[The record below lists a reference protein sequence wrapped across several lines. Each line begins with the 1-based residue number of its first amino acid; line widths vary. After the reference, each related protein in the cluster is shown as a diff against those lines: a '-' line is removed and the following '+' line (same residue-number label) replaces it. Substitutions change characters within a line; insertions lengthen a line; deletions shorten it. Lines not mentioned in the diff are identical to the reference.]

1 MPPLLS
7 SLQNRLAALFG
18 KLGHTSAAMQ
28 NRFKSLRL
36 KGYVGSPALPLWNPE
51 HFTKWL
57 GYFLVLLS
65 AWLVLFSIMRIAQLP
80 WPVLTTQAA
89 QSSKGMTLYGS
100 QAVQSA
106 YALFGSKPVELG
118 NIQLRGLVITGKTA
132 DGKDTGF
139 ALLEIDGKPSGAVAL
154 RENLGKGLVLHA
166 IRPEGVTLVHQGQ
179 KIDLTLNR
187 SSSKKANPSS
197 KPNPGNNPTSSPIPA
212 APAASDV
219 RKANPS

>member
-7 SLQNRLAALFG
+7 SLQTRLVALFG
-18 KLGHTSAAMQ
+18 KLGHTSAALQ
-28 NRFKSLRL
+28 NRFRNLRL
-36 KGYVGSPALPLWNPE
+36 QGYVASPTLPLWNPE
-51 HFTKWL
+51 RLTKWL

-65 AWLVLFSIMRIAQLP
+65 AWLVLFSLMRIAQLP
-80 WPVLTTQAA
+80 WPALTTQAA

-118 NIQLRGLVITGKTA
+118 NIQLRGVVITGKTA
-132 DGKDTGF
+132 DGKDMGF

-154 RENLGKGLVLHA
+154 GENLGKGMVLHA

-179 KIDLTLNR
+179 KMDLTLNR
-187 SSSKKANPSS
+187 SSSKKANPPPKPSS
-197 KPNPGNNPTSSPIPA
+197 GNNPSSSPSPA
-212 APAASDV
+212 APAASDAN
-219 RKANPS
+219 KANPS

>member
-106 YALFGSKPVELG
+106 YTLFGSKPVELG

-139 ALLEIDGKPSGAVAL
+139 ALLEIDGKPSGAIAL
-154 RENLGKGLVLHA
+154 GENLGKGLVLHA

-187 SSSKKANPSS
+187 SSSKKANPPPKPSS
-197 KPNPGNNPTSSPIPA
+197 SNNPSPSPSPA
-212 APAASDV
+212 VPAASDV

>member
-1 MPPLLS
+1 
-7 SLQNRLAALFG
+7 
-18 KLGHTSAAMQ
+18 MQ

-36 KGYVGSPALPLWNPE
+36 QSYVGIPALPLWNPE
-51 HFTKWL
+51 RFTKWL

-80 WPVLTTQAA
+80 WPVFTTQAA

-106 YALFGSKPVELG
+106 HALFGSKPVELG
-118 NIQLRGLVITGKTA
+118 NIQLRGMVITGKTA

-139 ALLEIDGKPSGAVAL
+139 ALLEIDGKPSGAVAVG
-154 RENLGKGLVLHA
+154 ENLGKGLVLHA

-179 KIDLTLNR
+179 KIDLTLNHI
-187 SSSKKANPSS
+187 SSKKANPPN
-197 KPNPGNNPTSSPIPA
+197 KPNPGNNPSSSPIPA
-212 APAASDV
+212 APAASDAS
-219 RKANPS
+219 KAKPS

>member
-139 ALLEIDGKPSGAVAL
+139 ALLEIDGKPSGAIAL
-154 RENLGKGLVLHA
+154 GENLGKGLVLHA

-187 SSSKKANPSS
+187 SSSKKANPPPKPSS
-197 KPNPGNNPTSSPIPA
+197 SNNPSPSPSPA
-212 APAASDV
+212 VPAASDV

>member
-154 RENLGKGLVLHA
+154 GENLGKGLVLHA

>member
-1 MPPLLS
+1 
-7 SLQNRLAALFG
+7 
-18 KLGHTSAAMQ
+18 MQ

-154 RENLGKGLVLHA
+154 GENLGKGLVLHA

-187 SSSKKANPSS
+187 SSSKKANPPPKPSS
-197 KPNPGNNPTSSPIPA
+197 SNNPSPSPSPA
-212 APAASDV
+212 VPAASDV

>member
-80 WPVLTTQAA
+80 WPFTTQAS

-106 YALFGSKPVELG
+106 YTLFGTKPVELG
-118 NIQLRGLVITGKTA
+118 NIQLRGVVITGKTA

-154 RENLGKGLVLHA
+154 GENLGKGLVLHA